1 MMDLNETTKRGRKI
15 NKIHSNPSYNQ
26 NASEEANTSSGVV
39 IANFGNQVLVQD
51 VNNFHYRC
59 PQRNAISQLVTG
71 DKVLIREDES
81 TVDCDLTARVVA
93 KLPRKNELSRP
104 NAQKKLCP
112 IAANIDFILIV
123 VACAPTP
130 QPELIDRYVV
140 ASEASGIT
148 PILVLNK
155 SDLLEEDKELKE
167 SISDLL
173 TIYEKLDY
181 VIVNTSA
188 KQHRIKNLK
197 GFLKDKTSVLVG
209 QSGVGKSSLINELLS
224 RNASKVGPLS
234 KGINKGT
241 HTTTV
246 AQLFNMDMGG
256 SIIDSPGIREFD
268 LWHISP
274 KEVERSF
281 REFSTYIDKCR
292 FRDCRHRAEPNCA
305 IKEAVRTGFISEM
318 RLRSFHSITQQ

>member
-15 NKIHSNPSYNQ
+15 NKTHSNPSYNQ
-26 NASEEANTSSGVV
+26 KASEEANTSSGVV

-59 PQRNAISQLVTG
+59 PQRNAISQLVAG

-130 QPELIDRYVV
+130 QLELIDRYVV

-197 GFLKDKTSVLVG
+197 GFLKSSKHLRIGTTLNGSSIYDLNLNKAVLVFG
-209 QSGVGKSSLINELLS
+209 KLITQFSKSSLLNNIN
-224 RNASKVGPLS
+224 
-234 KGINKGT
+234 T
-241 HTTTV
+241 
-246 AQLFNMDMGG
+246 Q
-256 SIIDSPGIREFD
+256 
-268 LWHISP
+268 
-274 KEVERSF
+274 
-281 REFSTYIDKCR
+281 FS
-292 FRDCRHRAEPNCA
+292 
-305 IKEAVRTGFISEM
+305 
-318 RLRSFHSITQQ
+318 